1 MVVQHEHVV
10 TSPRAVAPAAPAPA
24 VFDAGPQL
32 ESREHLILQAKLAV
46 GPADDSL
53 EHEAD
58 AMASRVVRF
67 LGGQSGVAQR
77 SAAVTAVPKVQ
88 RAASMGAPGGDLDE
102 ATERV
107 VRAQSRGGSPLPD
120 DARSKMESAFGAD
133 FSGVRVH
140 TGTTATALNDRIQ
153 AKAFTTGNSIFF
165 RDGLP
170 DTNSSSGQELLA
182 HELTHTIQQGAAPSL
197 ARRKV
202 DKSTDPTRGP
212 TDDILDSALAGD
224 VATRATDTLD
234 LVKKGTAH
242 AAHPYVVERTKQNG
256 GKMPN
261 SAKKFKWGALHR
273 NGEGRLPGV
282 PGAGGYSEYYIA
294 NGPKASG
301 SATDAERLVV
311 QDSTKAVFHTATHYG
326 RDGSPAFTHYGSL

>member
-1 MVVQHEHVV
+1 MEVHQEHVDARV
-10 TSPRAVAPAAPAPA
+10 PAVAPTSPQPAA
-24 VFDAGPQL
+24 VEAGPHL
-32 ESREHLILQAKLAV
+32 ASREHLIVQAKLAV
-46 GPADDSL
+46 GPADDPL

-67 LGGQSGVAQR
+67 LGGQTGVAQR
-77 SAAVTAVPKVQ
+77 SAAVTTLPKVQ
-88 RAASMGAPGGDLDE
+88 RAAPMGAPGGDLDA

-107 VRAQSRGGSPLPD
+107 VRARSRGGSPLPE
-120 DARSKMESAFGAD
+120 DAKSKMESAFGAD

-140 TGTTATALNDRIQ
+140 TGSTATALNDRIQ

-182 HELTHTIQQGAAPSL
+182 HELTHTIQQGAAP
-197 ARRKV
+197 AVAQRKV
-202 DKSTDPTRGP
+202 DKSTDAATGP
-212 TDDILDSALAGD
+212 VDDILDSALAGD

-242 AAHPYVVERTKQNG
+242 ADHPYVVERTKQNG
-256 GKMPN
+256 GTMPN
-261 SAKKFKWGALHR
+261 SAKKFKWGVPHR

-301 SATDAERLVV
+301 SATGAERLVV

-326 RDGSPAFTHYGSL
+326 RDGNPAFTHYGSL